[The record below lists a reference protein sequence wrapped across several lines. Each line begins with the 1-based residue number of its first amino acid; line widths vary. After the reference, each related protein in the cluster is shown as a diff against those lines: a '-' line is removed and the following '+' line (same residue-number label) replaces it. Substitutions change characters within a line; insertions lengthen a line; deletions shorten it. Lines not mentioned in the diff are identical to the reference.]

1 MAWALR
7 PLQYLRLVL
16 NTSSEDNDF
25 GSKPFPNI
33 LKPSCTHGYNKGKI
47 NSTANRGEELQS
59 EKRNV
64 TLTTAMLTLFFKE
77 HFSDFQVHLLRG

>member
-25 GSKPFPNI
+25 GSKPFPDI
-33 LKPSCTHGYNKGKI
+33 LKPSCTHGHNKGKI
-47 NSTANRGEELQS
+47 NSAANREEELQF
-59 EKRNV
+59 EKKKSHTYNSYV
-64 TLTTAMLTLFFKE
+64 NTIF
-77 HFSDFQVHLLRG
+77 